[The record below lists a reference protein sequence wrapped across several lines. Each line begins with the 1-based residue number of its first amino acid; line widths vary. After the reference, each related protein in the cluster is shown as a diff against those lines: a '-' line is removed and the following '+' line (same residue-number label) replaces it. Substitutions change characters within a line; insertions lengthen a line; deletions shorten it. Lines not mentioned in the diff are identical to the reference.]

1 MTVKP
6 TFSVETSCGEDS
18 PTIHLYFGDG
28 VRVQIA
34 DSIAGFGDF
43 FEHIG
48 NVYNELLETY
58 PEGI

>member
-6 TFSVETSCGEDS
+6 TFSVETSAGEDC

-34 DSIAGFGDF
+34 DSVESFGEF
-43 FEHIG
+43 LEH
-48 NVYNELLETY
+48 LEQDYSEIIDTY
-58 PEGI
+58 PKGI